1 MTSFEAPEDQRDVFG
16 QRISGYLY
24 PPVTGQYT
32 FWIAS
37 DDQGELW
44 LSTTNDPA
52 DGSLIA
58 SVPDWTIPREWERHA
73 SQRSETITLQAGQ
86 AYYIE
91 ALAQEGGGGDHL
103 AVAWQVPGQTREII
117 DGQYLAPAD

>member
-1 MTSFEAPEDQRDVFG
+1 M
-16 QRISGYLY
+16 Y

-44 LSTTNDPA
+44 LSTNTSPNNAVQIATVSQWTLSRQWTKDPEQK
-52 DGSLIA
+52 
-58 SVPDWTIPREWERHA
+58 SVTI
-73 SQRSETITLQAGQ
+73 SLQAGQ

-103 AVAWQVPGQTREII
+103 AIAWQIPGQSLAVI
-117 DGQYLAPAD
+117 DGQYLSPIE